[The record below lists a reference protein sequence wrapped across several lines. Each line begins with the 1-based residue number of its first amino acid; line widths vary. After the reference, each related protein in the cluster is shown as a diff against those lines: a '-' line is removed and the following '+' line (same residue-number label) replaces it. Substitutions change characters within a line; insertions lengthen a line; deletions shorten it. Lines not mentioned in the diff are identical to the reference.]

1 MFSGHGVNTLS
12 PDHRFTA
19 CPVRGC
25 GSFYE
30 PAIHWLD
37 LTELLLA
44 NLHLCVGLYECQ
56 VYWNTVCYLNIHVLC
71 IAYSVHL
78 VFHLHGIPIYVC
90 TFYRVFVS
98 KLTSNIRS
106 HTGYGVSY
114 WISNIGYIEYWVSI
128 PNIGYPISDISNIG
142 FLNPILDIS
151 ISDIGYWIFP
161 ISDIGYSLCACSL
174 CMSVYILTQTL
185 FVVFY
190 VYTHSHISSLSWMW
204 IVDMGLMDI
213 SDVGFHTQCR
223 ISNIGF

>member
-142 FLNPILDIS
+142 FSNPILDIS
-151 ISDIGYWIFP
+151 NIRYWILDISNIRYWIFA
-161 ISDIGYSLCACSL
+161 LCVLAL
-174 CMSVYILTQTL
+174 
-185 FVVFY
+185 Y
-190 VYTHSHISSLSWMW
+190 VCIHSH
-204 IVDMGLMDI
+204 
-213 SDVGFHTQCR
+213 SDTLRCVLCLHT
-223 ISNIGF
+223 